1 MKSLTMKRI
10 FTVVACIAALL
21 VGGFLLASCGEKV
34 VTDYSELINV
44 ISQAGA
50 GVNDEDNTVSTVYVS
65 FYSEPS
71 SIKATYN
78 GEEITLESSSYD
90 NEGTTEYQ
98 YLYTATETVSVEDYN
113 ENPVVIR
120 CTIDGTTYE
129 FNLTTNL
136 IDQLFE
142 AIM

>member
-10 FTVVACIAALL
+10 ISAFACIAVALI
-21 VGGFLLASCGEKV
+21 GGFLLASCGEKV
-34 VTDYSELINV
+34 VTDYSELVNV
-44 ISQAGA
+44 IAQAGSA
-50 GVNDEDNTVSTVYVS
+50 INDEDNTVTTVYVS
-65 FYSEPS
+65 FNSEPT

-78 GEEITLESSSYD
+78 GNKVTLEKTSYD
-90 NEGTTEYQ
+90 NEGVTEYQ
-98 YLYTATETVSVEDYN
+98 YLYTTTESISVEDYN
-113 ENPVVIR
+113 QNPVIIQ
-120 CTIDGTTYE
+120 CTIDGTNYE